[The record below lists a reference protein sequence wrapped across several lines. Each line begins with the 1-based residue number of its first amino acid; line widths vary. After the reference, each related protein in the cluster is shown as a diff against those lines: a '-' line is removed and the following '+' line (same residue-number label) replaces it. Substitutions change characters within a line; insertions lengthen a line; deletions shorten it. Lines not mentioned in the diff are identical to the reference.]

1 MVLIIVS
8 LIIFTTYLI
17 WIISKY
23 GLLPSISDSYYK
35 LKEDKLDFVF
45 TLFIW
50 YVSLSTIFIA
60 STPLMFGAGSLI
72 AFVGAATAFKD
83 DNLTKRVHTFGAICG
98 ILFGIMSLILEFN
111 DYIIPAIFLTI
122 FLTIIIINPKNK
134 TYWIELAAFYSIYTS
149 LLINKL

>member
-1 MVLIIVS
+1 MILIIVS

-83 DNLTKRVHTFGAICG
+83 DNLTKKVHTISAISG
-98 ILFGIMSLILEFN
+98 ILFGIMSLLLEFN
-111 DYIIPAIFLTI
+111 DYIFPVIFLNL
-122 FLTIIIINPKNK
+122 FLIIVISNPKNK
-134 TYWIELAAFYSIYTS
+134 IYWVEIVAFYSIYFS

>member
-1 MVLIIVS
+1 MILIIVS

-83 DNLTKRVHTFGAICG
+83 DNLTKKVHTISAISG
-98 ILFGIMSLILEFN
+98 ILFGIMSLLLEFN
-111 DYIIPAIFLTI
+111 DYIFPVIFLNL
-122 FLTIIIINPKNK
+122 FLIIVISNTKNK
-134 TYWIELAAFYSIYTS
+134 IYWVEIVAFYSIYFS

>member
-45 TLFIW
+45 TLFIG

-83 DNLTKRVHTFGAICG
+83 DNLTKKVHTISAISG
-98 ILFGIMSLILEFN
+98 ILFGIMSLLLEFN
-111 DYIIPAIFLTI
+111 DYIFPVIFLNL
-122 FLTIIIINPKNK
+122 FLIIVISNPKNK
-134 TYWIELAAFYSIYTS
+134 IYWVEIVAFYSIYFS

>member
-83 DNLTKRVHTFGAICG
+83 DNLTKKVHTISAISG
-98 ILFGIMSLILEFN
+98 ILFGIMSLLLEFN
-111 DYIIPAIFLTI
+111 DYIFPVIFLNL
-122 FLTIIIINPKNK
+122 FLIIVISNPKNK
-134 TYWIELAAFYSIYTS
+134 IYWVEIVAFYSIYFS